1 MSTLPAKPT
10 ERNPDQ
16 PGGPDPVR
24 VALPSRTCDGNATP
38 PLRSGK
44 RRMKVR
50 LRSRCRHTLRVL
62 AGHYDPGAA
71 LHLCARCDGEQAASA
86 NHHPRKSHRRQQC
99 APVPSM
105 HAMAQSIVARSATE
119 SLASYGTTR
128 GGPLSAHG
136 GALTVSRPA
145 WTATAD
151 GYVDFFP
158 PDNGHGEIPTAAFQG
173 SASRSKEFAQ

>member
-1 MSTLPAKPT
+1 MSTLPAKLT
-10 ERNPDQ
+10 EHTPDQ
-16 PGGPDPVR
+16 PDGLDPVC
-24 VALPSRTCDGNATP
+24 VAPPSRTCDDNESP

-44 RRMKVR
+44 RRMKVQ
-50 LRSRCRHTLRVL
+50 LCSRCRHTLRVL

-99 APVPSM
+99 ATVPSM

-119 SLASYGTTR
+119 GLASYGTTR
-128 GGPLSAHG
+128 GGPPSVRES
-136 GALTVSRPA
+136 ALTVSGPA

-151 GYVDFFP
+151 GYIDSFSP
-158 PDNGHGEIPTAAFQG
+158 RDNGHGDTPAAC
-173 SASRSKEFAQ
+173 FALGGVT